1 MRIEER
7 ILKGLDFLYEQVELG
22 TSKICVFVSVIFK
35 CSLMF
40 GGILDINYIC
50 RPILYCIFL
59 NAETIS
65 YLT

>member
-40 GGILDINYIC
+40 GGILDIN
-50 RPILYCIFL
+50 
-59 NAETIS
+59 
-65 YLT
+65 